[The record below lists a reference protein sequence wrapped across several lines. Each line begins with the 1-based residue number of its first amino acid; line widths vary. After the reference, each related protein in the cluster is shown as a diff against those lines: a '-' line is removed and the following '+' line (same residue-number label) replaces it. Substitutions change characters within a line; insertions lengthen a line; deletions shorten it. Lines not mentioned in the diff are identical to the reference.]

1 MNVTKIICT
10 LGPATKDAEVLRE
23 LAGNGMDVVRLN
35 FSHGSHKDH
44 LARIKTIRELNA
56 KYGLEIKIL
65 QDLEG
70 YRIRIGNLKNDA
82 KCVEVKKGDIVL
94 LTNNENMGD
103 ENVIPFDYSGSLC
116 DIDISSNIYI
126 DDGYI
131 ALKVNSRSENYIKA
145 EVIMP
150 GIIKEHKGINI
161 PNIKLKFS
169 GLTEKDKTDVKFGLE
184 NGVDFIA
191 QSFVRTKE
199 DILNLREYI
208 GDQSQNI
215 KIIAKIENREGLK
228 NIDEII
234 DVSDGI
240 MIARGDLGVTMPI
253 FEIPIIQKMIIRK
266 CNQKNKIAIT
276 ATQMLDSMTENIR
289 PTRAEVTD
297 VANSIIDGTD
307 YVMLSGETAVGK
319 YPAQTVKMM
328 SDIIEF
334 TERFIDKRP
343 VVSIQNA

>member
-10 LGPATKDAEVLRE
+10 LGPSSKNPVVLKE
-23 LAGNGMDVVRLN
+23 LVRSGMDVARLN
-35 FSHGSHKDH
+35 FSHGSHKEH
-44 LARIKTIRELNA
+44 LAMIKTINDLN
-56 KYGLEIKIL
+56 KKDKFDLKIL

-70 YRIRIGNLKNDA
+70 YRIRVGTLKNEN
-82 KCVEVKKGDIVL
+82 KSVKVEKGDIVL
-94 LTNNENMGD
+94 LTNKENLGD
-103 ENVIPFDYSGSLC
+103 ENVIPFDYDGSLN
-116 DIDISSNIYI
+116 DIDIASNIYI

-131 ALKVNSRSENYIKA
+131 TLKVKSRSESYLKA

-161 PNIKLKFS
+161 PNIKLKFT
-169 GLTEKDKTDVKFGLE
+169 GLTGKDKDDLRFGLE
-184 NGVDFIA
+184 SGVDFIA

-199 DILNLREYI
+199 DILDLREFI
-208 GDQSQNI
+208 SAQEGDK

-240 MIARGDLGVTMPI
+240 MIARGDLGVSIPI
-253 FEIPIIQKMIIRK
+253 YEIPIIQKMIIKK
-266 CNQKNKIAIT
+266 CNDKNKFVIT

-319 YPAQTVKMM
+319 YPVETIKMM

-343 VVSIQNA
+343 VMAI